1 MCTCHYCGKNL
12 KRPCAL
18 GIHERTCKLNPN
30 RKPLENHVCGYAIH
44 KKKTNHSE
52 NIESS
57 CKFCGKICKKS
68 ILMPDGIT
76 VAIAVNNFTSPPPHI
91 FNFQSIYVIV

>member
-57 CKFCGKICKKS
+57 CKFCGKICKN
-68 ILMPDGIT
+68 T
-76 VAIAVNNFTSPPPHI
+76 NSPRIPSPFLAFI
-91 FNFQSIYVIV
+91 MLY